1 MFAGMKSFLKDRKTY
16 LSWDKGYYH
25 LSSDGWQQG
34 KLFHNEAQFAYG
46 MTLVGLL
53 TLRFKIVI
61 YDFTLM
67 DNHIHLLMSG
77 SGAECV
83 GAFDYFRMKISA
95 RLVQDGFPPL
105 PEDYGFKLK
114 PVTTPEQMRINF
126 LYVDR
131 NPMEKG
137 ISLPGGYPWGAAGL
151 HYSKMHPYLHGVK
164 ALSLTKNKLEHMT
177 GTRTPIP
184 PHWEFHPELGLLPSS
199 FVDNSLF
206 ERMFSSPKEYQ
217 TRLVKEYEAFVKL
230 GRDMGETVEFSP
242 REIQDILQQLITAN
256 FPGKTLHTLTNDD
269 KARLCVL
276 LSENYLLTT
285 AQMAEALSLP
295 EYLVKQFLS
304 SKDYGKK
311 KW

>member
-151 HYSKMHPYLHGVK
+151 HYP
-164 ALSLTKNKLEHMT
+164 
-177 GTRTPIP
+177 
-184 PHWEFHPELGLLPSS
+184 
-199 FVDNSLF
+199 
-206 ERMFSSPKEYQ
+206 
-217 TRLVKEYEAFVKL
+217 
-230 GRDMGETVEFSP
+230 
-242 REIQDILQQLITAN
+242 
-256 FPGKTLHTLTNDD
+256 
-269 KARLCVL
+269 
-276 LSENYLLTT
+276 
-285 AQMAEALSLP
+285 SLP
-295 EYLVKQFLS
+295 IGSFTPSWVCCLPPLWTTHFLKGCS
-304 SKDYGKK
+304 PVQRSIRHGWSKSTKRL
-311 KW
+311 